1 MTTIGFHYFPDDTHY
16 RTADLHAW
24 LPELQALGARW
35 LTLVGS
41 LTRAVPETFVKG
53 LLDAGIEPIIH
64 LPVVPIRPI
73 APADLETLFKSYGRW
88 GVKYVTLFSEPNM
101 RSAWSSADW
110 GKPSLVE
117 RFLELLVPVM
127 DAQLEAGLSPV
138 FPALRAAGDYW
149 DTGFLEAALA
159 SINRRS
165 DKSLAE
171 KLVFAINLW
180 TYNRPLSW
188 GEGGLQRWPEARP
201 YQTPPGMQNQQ
212 GFHVVDWYD
221 EIIRG
226 RLGASRPFLCLS
238 GGPRVG
244 DHTDPSFLP
253 VDEQWH
259 ESCIRQII
267 QAQARD
273 ELSPNLLN
281 INFWLL
287 TAADDSPFAAE
298 AWYRNNGTT
307 VAAVDVLK
315 QRLQVQNKAAK
326 VLKAVGALGG
336 GASAQADC
344 GAAKSIQHYLLL
356 PSFEWGMS
364 EWHWSAAI
372 DYVKAFQPTCGFS
385 PREAAQAQRVTIVGN
400 EQGVS
405 RDTENMLRLAGCVVE
420 RVAGRDGEETAAL
433 LKAVA
438 QKNGSRTAD
447 RVSQV

>member
-1 MTTIGFHYFPDDTHY
+1 MTTLGFHYFPDDTHY
-16 RTADLHAW
+16 RTSDLHAW

-41 LTRAVPETFVKG
+41 LTRAVPEAFIRG
-53 LLDAGIEPIIH
+53 LVEAGIEPIIH
-64 LPVVPIRPI
+64 LPVVPIRPVL
-73 APADLETLFKSYGRW
+73 PADVETLFKSYARW

-101 RSAWSSADW
+101 RSAWSSAEW
-110 GKPSLVE
+110 GKPSLVD
-117 RFLELLVPVM
+117 RFLELLLPVL
-127 DAQLEAGLSPV
+127 DAQLEAGLNPV

-159 SINRRS
+159 GISRSS
-165 DKSLAE
+165 DKTVAE

-188 GEGGLQRWPEARP
+188 GEGGLKRWPDARP

-212 GFHVVDWYD
+212 GFHLVDWYD
-221 EIIRG
+221 EVVRG
-226 RLGASRPFLCLS
+226 RLGESHPFLCLS
-238 GGPRVG
+238 GGPRIG

-259 ESCIRQII
+259 ESCIRQIT
-267 QAQARD
+267 QAQARG
-273 ELSPNLLN
+273 ELPPNLLN

-287 TAADDSPFAAE
+287 TAAEGSPFAAE

-307 VAAVDVLK
+307 LAAVEVLR
-315 QRLQVQNKAAK
+315 QRLQVQNRAAK
-326 VLKAVGALGG
+326 VLKAVESPGQ
-336 GASAQADC
+336 GASAAINAAAD
-344 GAAKSIQHYLLL
+344 KSIQHYLLL

-364 EWHWSAAI
+364 EWHWSAAM
-372 DYVKAFQPTCGFS
+372 DYVKAFRPTCGFS
-385 PREAAQAQRVTIVGN
+385 AREAALAQRVTIVGN

-405 RDTENMLRLAGCVVE
+405 RDVENMLRLAGCTVE

-438 QKNGSRTAD
+438 QKTA
-447 RVSQV
+447 SQAAAKGTQA